1 MGNPLYNRATILI
14 WHDIFLTSTI
24 TMKTKQILLVAI
36 AFICISFSANAQRGV
51 RIGYIDMEYI
61 LENVPE
67 YIEASTQLDG
77 KVQRWKA
84 DIDKKQQEIDLLK
97 LTLTNERVLLTKEL
111 IEEREEEIKIK
122 EDEMITYQQNR
133 FGSGGDL
140 VIQRRQLVQPIQDQ
154 VFNIVQEVAEAKKY
168 DFIFDKSADVVML
181 FAAKR
186 NDISDIV
193 LRSIN
198 RVEKRK
204 EASSKKERKEIEE
217 RDDLSL
223 EEDKEVTQR
232 EQENVAKQDAREQIM
247 KDRKSERD
255 SIRAAKKIA
264 YDLKRA
270 QLLEDRQRT
279 RDSIK
284 AVRNGSPWP
293 PVSLKNQEQEN
304 DIKIDGKE
312 SKQKEDVSQEQTKET
327 SKPQQA
333 IEVKT
338 DPREQIMKDR
348 KRERDSIRA
357 AKKIAYDL
365 KRAELIEARQR
376 TRDSIQAI
384 RNGTPWP
391 PKNNDQNQEATPP
404 NQGDGNGK

>member
-1 MGNPLYNRATILI
+1 
-14 WHDIFLTSTI
+14 
-24 TMKTKQILLVAI
+24 MKTKQILLVAI
-36 AFICISFSANAQRGV
+36 AFICTSFSAQAQRGV

-77 KVQRWKA
+77 KVQRWKT
-84 DIDKKQQEIDLLK
+84 DIDKKQQEIDLIK
-97 LTLTNERVLLTKEL
+97 LNLANERVLLTKEL

-154 VFNIVQEVAEAKKY
+154 VFNIVQEVAEGKKY

-204 EASSKKERKEIEE
+204 EANNKKERKEIDK

-223 EEDKEVTQR
+223 EEDKEVSKR
-232 EQENVAKQDAREQIM
+232 EDENTAKQTAREEIM
-247 KDRKSERD
+247 NERKRIRD
-255 SIRAAKKIA
+255 SVRAAKKIA
-264 YDLKRA
+264 YDAKRA
-270 QLLEDRQRT
+270 QLLE
-279 RDSIK
+279 
-284 AVRNGSPWP
+284 
-293 PVSLKNQEQEN
+293 
-304 DIKIDGKE
+304 
-312 SKQKEDVSQEQTKET
+312 
-327 SKPQQA
+327 
-333 IEVKT
+333 
-338 DPREQIMKDR
+338 
-348 KRERDSIRA
+348 
-357 AKKIAYDL
+357 
-365 KRAELIEARQR
+365 ARQR
-376 TRDSIQAI
+376 SRDSVQAI

-391 PKNNDQNQEATPP
+391 PLPPKENDNNEDATPP
-404 NQGDGNGK
+404 EDNDQDNGSGN